1 MADLPPV
8 RPATPGTAP
17 DPERA
22 TGNRPRRTWLV
33 LLLGAGSVALTA
45 GLVLGVVMRP
55 WTSPASP
62 GTSTAGPKPAD
73 RHAQFQVTRIR
84 VTESPRGTRV
94 QWSPPSRTAGVI
106 AFIVIAELG
115 GRAQQEQTVGPAR
128 HSAVFA
134 GLRTGRRYCFVVGS
148 VVQPGGGQAETATA
162 PDVCK
167 VIR

>member
-8 RPATPGTAP
+8 PPAAPGTAP
-17 DPERA
+17 DPARA
-22 TGNRPRRTWLV
+22 TERRPRRTWLV
-33 LLLGAGSVALTA
+33 LLLGAGAAALTA
-45 GLVLGVVMRP
+45 GLVLGVVAGTRP
-55 WTSPASP
+55 GPASP
-62 GTSTAGPKPAD
+62 GTSTAGPKSAVQQ
-73 RHAQFQVTRIR
+73 AQFQVTRVR
-84 VTESPRGTRV
+84 VTEHPRGTRV
-94 QWSPPSRTAGVI
+94 RWSPPPRTADVI

-148 VVQPGGGQAETATA
+148 VVEPDGGRAETSTA

>member
-8 RPATPGTAP
+8 RPATPGAAP
-17 DPERA
+17 DPARA
-22 TGNRPRRTWLV
+22 TGRRPRRTWLV
-33 LLLGAGSVALTA
+33 LLLSAGAVALTA
-45 GLVLGVVMRP
+45 WLVLGVVTRP
-55 WTSPASP
+55 RPGPASP
-62 GTSTAGPKPAD
+62 GTSTAGPKPAGQQ
-73 RHAQFQVTRIR
+73 AQFQATRVR
-84 VTESPRGTRV
+84 VTERPRGTRV
-94 QWSPPSRTAGVI
+94 QWSPPPRTAGVI

-115 GRAQQEQTVGPAR
+115 GRAQQEQTVGPAG

>member
-1 MADLPPV
+1 VADLPPV

-45 GLVLGVVMRP
+45 GLVLGVVTRP

-115 GRAQQEQTVGPAR
+115 GRAQQEQTVGPAG
-128 HSAVFA
+128 HSAIFA
-134 GLRTGRRYCFVVGS
+134 GLRAGRRYCFVVGS
-148 VVQPGGGQAETATA
+148 VLEPGGGQAETATT
-162 PDVCK
+162 PDVCM